1 MFTIFQKF
9 KAAVENHSAKLIKN
23 LRSDNGTEYASHEF
37 EAFFTKVR
45 HPSSI
50 NSHLYT
56 SKNSVSERKNR
67 SVMNMSRC
75 LLFEKEMAKQLW
87 AEVVNTSV
95 YL

>member
-1 MFTIFQKF
+1 MFQKF
-9 KAAVENHSAKLIKN
+9 KAAVKNHNAKLIKT
-23 LRSDNGTEYASHEF
+23 LRYDNGTEYTSHEF
-37 EAFFTKVR
+37 EAFLQKSGIHHQLTVT
-45 HPSSI
+45 
-50 NSHLYT
+50 YT
-56 SKNSVSERKNR
+56 PQQNVVSERKNR